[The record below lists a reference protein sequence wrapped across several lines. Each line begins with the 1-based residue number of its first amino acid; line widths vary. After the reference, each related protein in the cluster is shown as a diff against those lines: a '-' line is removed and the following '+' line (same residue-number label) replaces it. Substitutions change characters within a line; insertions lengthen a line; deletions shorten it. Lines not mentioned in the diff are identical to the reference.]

1 MTLND
6 VILKYDGGLPSL
18 SPLVLTPN
26 QDPVFPPL
34 SYGFVVYPEAEL
46 PLCM

>member
-6 VILKYDGGLPSL
+6 VILKYDGGLPSMK
-18 SPLVLTPN
+18 PLVLAAD
-26 QDPVFPPL
+26 QDPVFPLL
-34 SYGFVVYPEAEL
+34 SYGFVVYPETKL